1 MTKSELVDRLAKK
14 GEIARPMAEK
24 ALNAFIASVEDA
36 LCQDGKLSIA
46 GLGTFVVDD
55 RQCRTG
61 VNPKT
66 REPMT
71 IPACKVVKFR
81 PAKALKEA
89 VDQVKKA

>member
-1 MTKSELVDRLAKK
+1 MTKSELVDKLAKK
-14 GEIARPMAEK
+14 GGMARPMVEK

-36 LCQDGKLSIA
+36 LCQDGKLAIS
-46 GLGTFVVDD
+46 GFGTFVLDD
-55 RQCRTG
+55 RQSRTG

-81 PAKALKEA
+81 PAKALKEM
-89 VDQVKKA
+89 VDAGKKA